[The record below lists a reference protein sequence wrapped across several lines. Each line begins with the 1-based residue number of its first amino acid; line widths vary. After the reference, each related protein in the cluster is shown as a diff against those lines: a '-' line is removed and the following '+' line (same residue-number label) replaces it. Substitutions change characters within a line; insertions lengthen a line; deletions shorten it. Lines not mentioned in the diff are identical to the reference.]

1 MESASREVI
10 AIRAAVSSDAV
21 PISRLLKYAK
31 WVHSQTDWRIPADWI
46 GSPAFVVG
54 TNGHQD
60 LVACLFVEA
69 DPPPAAWVR
78 LAAVRGGPNPQPII
92 QEMLDVIEPYLSQVG
107 VRQLG
112 WLVLEDWRDDWLT
125 NMGFTRVN
133 WITTFI
139 NDHVS
144 ETPSRAS
151 HISQVAVRQ
160 ATREDISVLVG
171 IEELAF
177 EPLWRHSINGLTQA
191 LDHSICFD
199 VALIENMIVGF
210 QYSVVGS
217 SWDSAHLVR
226 ITVDPGL
233 QQSGVGS
240 ALLTSAFDQYRHKG
254 LRLVTLN
261 TQVDNAASQ
270 RLYEK
275 FGFRVIGSQ
284 IPMWSKT
291 L

>member
-1 MESASREVI
+1 MESASRESI
-10 AIRAAVSSDAV
+10 AIRVAVSSDAV
-21 PISRLLKYAK
+21 PISRLLKTAK
-31 WVHSQTDWRIPADWI
+31 WVHSQTDWRLPADWI

-54 TNGHQD
+54 TNGRQD
-60 LVACLFVEA
+60 LVACLYVEA
-69 DPPPAAWVR
+69 DPPPAAWIR
-78 LAAVRGGPNPQPII
+78 LAAFHGRPNPQPVI
-92 QEMLDVIEPYLSQVG
+92 QKMLDAIEPYLCQVG

-112 WLVLEDWRDDWLT
+112 WLLFEGWRDDWLT
-125 NMGFTRVN
+125 NMGFRRVN

-139 NDHVS
+139 NDRVA

-151 HISQVAVRQ
+151 SLSQVAVRQ
-160 ATREDISVLVG
+160 ATREDISVLVD

-177 EPLWRHSINGLTQA
+177 EPIWRHSINGLTQA
-191 LDHSICFD
+191 LDHSLCFD
-199 VALIENMIVGF
+199 VALINKKIVGF
-210 QYSVVGS
+210 QYSVTGS
-217 SWDSAHLVR
+217 RWDSAHLVR
-226 ITVDPGL
+226 ITVDPGV

-240 ALLTSAFDQYRHKG
+240 ALLTSAFDHYRHKG
-254 LRLVTLN
+254 LQLVTLN

-275 FGFRVIGSQ
+275 FGFRVIGNQ